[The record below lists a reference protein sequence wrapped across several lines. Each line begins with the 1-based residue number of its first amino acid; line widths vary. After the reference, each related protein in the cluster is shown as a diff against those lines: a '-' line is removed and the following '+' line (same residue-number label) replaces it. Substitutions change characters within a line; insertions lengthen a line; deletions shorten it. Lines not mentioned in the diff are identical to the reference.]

1 MIITMEDFES
11 MNKEHKDDDTL
22 TVIVFVSRNKD
33 NKHIPNFKERRNAFT
48 VPDKSL
54 STKNGN
60 IAVNRLF
67 YNFVKD
73 GKPRELSRLYISV
86 NKRSNEKT
94 FIALQHEMLNGKFN
108 LATMPQKIASIA
120 ARKENAHDP
129 KNLFW
134 LFDFD
139 RIDGLS
145 DNEFDDKIQEFV
157 EDVKL
162 TCFLNTGINSDDLV
176 LMRKTVTGAAVIVGN
191 HFDTRELLKRWP
203 NVTLKRDDLM
213 LIMWKENAK
222 PALAKSVQ
230 SSS

>member
-1 MIITMEDFES
+1 MGNFKNMH
-11 MNKEHKDDDTL
+11 KEQENDDAL
-22 TVIVFVSRNKD
+22 TVIVFMSRNKD

-48 VPDKSL
+48 VPNKSL
-54 STKNGN
+54 DTKDGN
-60 IAVNRLF
+60 IVINHLF
-67 YNFVKD
+67 RNFVKD
-73 GKPRELSRLYISV
+73 GKPGELSRLYMSV

-145 DNEFDDKIQEFV
+145 DNEFDNKIQEFV

-176 LMRKTVTGAAVIVGN
+176 LMRKTVTGAAVIINN

-203 NVTLKRDDLM
+203 NVTLKRDDL
-213 LIMWKENAK
+213 LCVTWATNVK
-222 PALAKSVQ
+222 PVLERSIQ
-230 SSS
+230 SPS

>member
-1 MIITMEDFES
+1 MGNFKNMH
-11 MNKEHKDDDTL
+11 KEQENDDAL
-22 TVIVFVSRNKD
+22 TVVVFMSRNKD

-48 VPDKSL
+48 VPNKSL
-54 STKNGN
+54 DTKDGN
-60 IAVNRLF
+60 IAINRLF

-73 GKPRELSRLYISV
+73 GKPGELSRLYMSV

-120 ARKENAHDP
+120 ARKENAYDP
-129 KNLFW
+129 KNLW

-139 RIDGLS
+139 RIEGLT
-145 DNEFDDKIQEFV
+145 DDEFEDKIQEFV

-176 LMRKTVTGAAVIVGN
+176 LMRKTVTGTAVIVGN

>member
-1 MIITMEDFES
+1 MGNFKNMH
-11 MNKEHKDDDTL
+11 KEQENDDAL
-22 TVIVFVSRNKD
+22 TVIVFMSRNKD
-33 NKHIPNFKERRNAFT
+33 NKEIPDFKERRNAFT
-48 VPDKSL
+48 VPNKSL
-54 STKNGN
+54 DTKDGN
-60 IAVNRLF
+60 IAINRLF

-73 GKPRELSRLYISV
+73 GKPGELSRLYMSV

-94 FIALQHEMLNGKFN
+94 FIALQHEMLNEKFN

-139 RIDGLS
+139 RIEGLT
-145 DNEFDDKIQEFV
+145 DDEFEDKIQEFI

-162 TCFLNTGINSDDLV
+162 AYTLTRGEYLDGLMF
-176 LMRKTVTGAAVIVGN
+176 MRKTVTGAAVIIGN
-191 HFDTRELLKRWP
+191 HFDTRSLLKKWP

-213 LIMWKENAK
+213 LVMWKENTK
-222 PALAKSVQ
+222 SVLIKSVQ

>member
-1 MIITMEDFES
+1 MGNFKNMH
-11 MNKEHKDDDTL
+11 KEQENDDAL
-22 TVIVFVSRNKD
+22 TVVVFMSRNKD
-33 NKHIPNFKERRNAFT
+33 NKEIPDFKERKKAFT
-48 VPDKSL
+48 VSEKSL
-54 STKNGN
+54 NTKDGR

-73 GKPRELSRLYISV
+73 GKSGELSRLYISV

-94 FIALQHEMLNGKFN
+94 FIALQHEMLNKKFN

-139 RIDGLS
+139 RIEGLT
-145 DNEFDDKIQEFV
+145 DDEFDDKIQEFV

-203 NVTLKRDDLM
+203 NATLKRDDL
-213 LIMWKENAK
+213 LCVMWKTNAN
-222 PALAKSVQ
+222 PVIVKSVQ

>member
-1 MIITMEDFES
+1 MGDFKN
-11 MNKEHKDDDTL
+11 MHKEQENDDAL
-22 TVIVFVSRNKD
+22 TVIVFMSRNKD
-33 NKHIPNFKERRNAFT
+33 NKEIPGFKERRKAFT
-48 VPDKSL
+48 VSEKSL
-54 STKNGN
+54 STKDGN

-73 GKPRELSRLYISV
+73 GKPGELSRLYISI

-94 FIALQHEMLNGKFN
+94 FIALQHEMLNRKFN

-120 ARKENAHDP
+120 ARKENAYDP

-145 DNEFDDKIQEFV
+145 DNEFDNKIQEFV

-162 TCFLNTGINSDDLV
+162 TYTLTKGEYLDGLMF
-176 LMRKTVTGAAVIVGN
+176 MRKTVTGAAIIVGD
-191 HFDTRELLKRWP
+191 HFNTRELLKRWP

-213 LIMWKENAK
+213 LVVWKENTK
-222 PALAKSVQ
+222 SVLIKSVQ
-230 SSS
+230 SPS

>member
-1 MIITMEDFES
+1 MH
-11 MNKEHKDDDTL
+11 KEQENDDAL
-22 TVIVFVSRNKD
+22 TVIVFMSRNKD

-73 GKPRELSRLYISV
+73 GKPGELSRLYMSV

-120 ARKENAHDP
+120 ARKENAYDP

-139 RIDGLS
+139 RIEGLT
-145 DNEFDDKIQEFV
+145 DNEFEDKIQEFV

-162 TCFLNTGINSDDLV
+162 TYTLTKGEYLDGSMF
-176 LMRKTVTGAAVIVGN
+176 MRKTVTGAAVVIGD
-191 HFDTRELLKRWP
+191 HFDTRSLLKKWP
-203 NVTLKRDDLM
+203 NVTLKRDDL
-213 LIMWKENAK
+213 LCVIWKTNAK
-222 PALAKSVQ
+222 PVLAGQ
-230 SSS
+230 S

>member
-1 MIITMEDFES
+1 MGNFKNMH
-11 MNKEHKDDDTL
+11 KEQENDDAL
-22 TVIVFVSRNKD
+22 TVIVFMSRNKD

-48 VPDKSL
+48 VPNKSL
-54 STKNGN
+54 DTKDGR

-67 YNFVKD
+67 YNFIKD
-73 GKPRELSRLYISV
+73 GKPGELSRLYMSV

-94 FIALQHEMLNGKFN
+94 FITLQHEMLNGKFN

-120 ARKENAHDP
+120 ARKENAYDP
-129 KNLFW
+129 KNFFW

-139 RIDGLS
+139 RIEGLT
-145 DNEFDDKIQEFV
+145 DDEFDDKIQEFV

-222 PALAKSVQ
+222 PVLVKSM
-230 SSS
+230 

>member
-1 MIITMEDFES
+1 MGNFKNMH
-11 MNKEHKDDDTL
+11 KEQENDDAL
-22 TVIVFVSRNKD
+22 TVVVFMSRNKD
-33 NKHIPNFKERRNAFT
+33 NKEIPDFKERRNAFT
-48 VPDKSL
+48 VPNKSL
-54 STKNGN
+54 DTKDGN
-60 IAVNRLF
+60 IVIDHLF
-67 YNFVKD
+67 HNFVKD
-73 GKPRELSRLYISV
+73 GKPGELSRLYMSV

-108 LATMPQKIASIA
+108 LATIPQKIASIA
-120 ARKENAHDP
+120 ARKENAYDP

-139 RIDGLS
+139 RIDGLT
-145 DNEFDDKIQEFV
+145 DDEFEDKIQEFV

-162 TCFLNTGINSDDLV
+162 TYTLTKGEYLDGLMF
-176 LMRKTVTGAAVIVGN
+176 MRKTVTGAAIVISD

-213 LIMWKENAK
+213 LVTWKENAK
-222 PALAKSVQ
+222 SALIKSMQ

>member
-1 MIITMEDFES
+1 MGNFKNMH
-11 MNKEHKDDDTL
+11 KEQENDDAL
-22 TVIVFVSRNKD
+22 TVIVFMSRNKD

-48 VPDKSL
+48 VPNKSL
-54 STKNGN
+54 DTKDGN
-60 IAVNRLF
+60 ITVNRLF
-67 YNFVKD
+67 YNFIKD
-73 GKPRELSRLYISV
+73 GKPGELSRLYMSV

-94 FIALQHEMLNGKFN
+94 FITLQHEMLNGKFN

-120 ARKENAHDP
+120 ARKENAYDP

-139 RIDGLS
+139 RIEGLT
-145 DNEFDDKIQEFV
+145 DDEFDDKIQEFV

>member
-1 MIITMEDFES
+1 MGNFKNMH
-11 MNKEHKDDDTL
+11 KEQENDDAL
-22 TVIVFVSRNKD
+22 TVIVFMSRNKD

-48 VPDKSL
+48 VPNKSL
-54 STKNGN
+54 DTKDGN
-60 IAVNRLF
+60 IAINRLF

-73 GKPRELSRLYISV
+73 GKSGELSRLYMSV

-139 RIDGLS
+139 RIEGLT
-145 DNEFDDKIQEFV
+145 DDEFEDKIQEFV

-162 TCFLNTGINSDDLV
+162 TYTLTKGEYPERLV
-176 LMRKTVTGAAVIVGN
+176 FMRKTVTGAAVVIGD
-191 HFDTRELLKRWP
+191 HFDTRSLLKKWP
-203 NVTLKRDDLM
+203 NVTLKRDDL
-213 LIMWKENAK
+213 LCVTWATNVK
-222 PALAKSVQ
+222 PI
-230 SSS
+230 

>member
-1 MIITMEDFES
+1 MGNFKNMH
-11 MNKEHKDDDTL
+11 KEQENDDAL
-22 TVIVFVSRNKD
+22 TVIVFMSRNKD
-33 NKHIPNFKERRNAFT
+33 NKEIPDFKERRKAFT
-48 VPDKSL
+48 VSEKSL
-54 STKNGN
+54 STKDGR

-73 GKPRELSRLYISV
+73 GKSGELSRLYISI

-94 FIALQHEMLNGKFN
+94 FIALQHEMLNKKFN

-157 EDVKL
+157 EDIKL

-176 LMRKTVTGAAVIVGN
+176 LMRKTVTGAAVIINN

-213 LIMWKENAK
+213 LVMWKENAK
-222 PALAKSVQ
+222 SVLIKSVQ

>member
-1 MIITMEDFES
+1 MGNFKNMH
-11 MNKEHKDDDTL
+11 KEQENDDAL
-22 TVIVFVSRNKD
+22 TVVVFMSRNKD

-48 VPDKSL
+48 VPNKSL
-54 STKNGN
+54 NTKDGN
-60 IAVNRLF
+60 IAINRLF

-73 GKPRELSRLYISV
+73 GKPGELSRLYMSV

-94 FIALQHEMLNGKFN
+94 FIALQHEMLNEKFN

-120 ARKENAHDP
+120 ARKENAYDP

-176 LMRKTVTGAAVIVGN
+176 LMRKTITGAAVIVGN
-191 HFDTRELLKRWP
+191 HFDTRELLKRWA

-213 LIMWKENAK
+213 LIMWKENTK
-222 PALAKSVQ
+222 LALAKSVQ

>member
-1 MIITMEDFES
+1 MGNFKNMH
-11 MNKEHKDDDTL
+11 KEQENDDAL
-22 TVIVFVSRNKD
+22 TVVVFMSRNKD
-33 NKHIPNFKERRNAFT
+33 NKEIPDFKERRKAFT
-48 VPDKSL
+48 VSEKSL
-54 STKNGN
+54 NTKDGR

-73 GKPRELSRLYISV
+73 GKSGELSRLYISV

-120 ARKENAHDP
+120 ARKENAYDP

-139 RIDGLS
+139 RIEGLT
-145 DNEFDDKIQEFV
+145 DDEFDDKIQEFV

>member
-1 MIITMEDFES
+1 MGNFKNMH
-11 MNKEHKDDDTL
+11 KEQENDDAL
-22 TVIVFVSRNKD
+22 TVIVFMSRNKD

-48 VPDKSL
+48 VPNKSL
-54 STKNGN
+54 DTKDGN
-60 IAVNRLF
+60 IVINHLF
-67 YNFVKD
+67 HNFVKD
-73 GKPRELSRLYISV
+73 GKPGELSRLYMSV

-108 LATMPQKIASIA
+108 LATMPQRIASIA
-120 ARKENAHDP
+120 ARKENAYDP

-139 RIDGLS
+139 RIEGLT
-145 DNEFDDKIQEFV
+145 DDEFEDKIQEFV

>member
-1 MIITMEDFES
+1 MRNFKNMH
-11 MNKEHKDDDTL
+11 KEQENDDAL
-22 TVIVFVSRNKD
+22 TVIVFMSRNKD

-48 VPDKSL
+48 VSEKSL
-54 STKNGN
+54 STKDGN
-60 IAVNRLF
+60 ITVNRLF

-73 GKPRELSRLYISV
+73 GKPGELSRLYMSV

-120 ARKENAHDP
+120 ARKENAYDP

-139 RIDGLS
+139 RIDGLT
-145 DNEFDDKIQEFV
+145 DDEFEDKIQEFV

-162 TCFLNTGINSDDLV
+162 TYTLTKGEYLDGLMF
-176 LMRKTVTGAAVIVGN
+176 MRKTVTGAAVVIGD
-191 HFDTRELLKRWP
+191 HFDTRNLLKKWP

-213 LIMWKENAK
+213 LVVWKKNTK
-222 PALAKSVQ
+222 SVLIKSVQ
-230 SSS
+230 SPS

>member
-1 MIITMEDFES
+1 MGNFKNMH
-11 MNKEHKDDDTL
+11 KEQENDDAL
-22 TVIVFVSRNKD
+22 TVVVFMSRNKD
-33 NKHIPNFKERRNAFT
+33 NKEIPDFKERRKAFT
-48 VPDKSL
+48 VSEKSL
-54 STKNGN
+54 STKDGR

-67 YNFVKD
+67 YNFIKD
-73 GKPRELSRLYISV
+73 GKPGELSRLYMSV

-94 FIALQHEMLNGKFN
+94 FITLQHEMLNKKFN

-120 ARKENAHDP
+120 ARKENAYDP

-157 EDVKL
+157 EDVKS
-162 TCFLNTGINSDDLV
+162 TCFLNTGINSNGLV

-222 PALAKSVQ
+222 PALVRSM
-230 SSS
+230 

>member
-1 MIITMEDFES
+1 MGNFKNMH
-11 MNKEHKDDDTL
+11 KEQENDDAL
-22 TVIVFVSRNKD
+22 TVIVFMSRNKD

-48 VPDKSL
+48 VPNKSL
-54 STKNGN
+54 DTKDGR

-67 YNFVKD
+67 YNFIKD
-73 GKPRELSRLYISV
+73 GKPRELSRLYMSV

-94 FIALQHEMLNGKFN
+94 FITLPHEMLNGKFN

-120 ARKENAHDP
+120 ARKENAYDP

-139 RIDGLS
+139 RIEGLT
-145 DNEFDDKIQEFV
+145 DDEFDDKIQEFV

-176 LMRKTVTGAAVIVGN
+176 LMRKTVTGAAVIVGD
-191 HFDTRELLKRWP
+191 HFDTRGLLKRWS
-203 NVTLKRDDLM
+203 NVTLKRDDLVCVT
-213 LIMWKENAK
+213 WKTNAK
-222 PALAKSVQ
+222 PVLAGQ
-230 SSS
+230 S

>member
-1 MIITMEDFES
+1 MGNFKNMH
-11 MNKEHKDDDTL
+11 KEQENDDAL
-22 TVIVFVSRNKD
+22 TVIVFMSRNKD

-48 VPDKSL
+48 VPNKSL
-54 STKNGN
+54 DTKDGN
-60 IAVNRLF
+60 IVINHLF
-67 YNFVKD
+67 HNFVKD
-73 GKPRELSRLYISV
+73 GKPGELSRLYMSM

-120 ARKENAHDP
+120 ARKENAYDP
-129 KNLFW
+129 KNLLW

-139 RIDGLS
+139 RIEGLT
-145 DNEFDDKIQEFV
+145 DDEFENKIQEFV

-162 TCFLNTGINSDDLV
+162 TYTLTKGEYLDGLMF
-176 LMRKTVTGAAVIVGN
+176 MRKTVTGAAVVIGD

-203 NVTLKRDDLM
+203 NATLKRDDL
-213 LIMWKENAK
+213 LCVMWKTNAK
-222 PALAKSVQ
+222 PVLVKSVQ

>member
-1 MIITMEDFES
+1 MGNFKNMH
-11 MNKEHKDDDTL
+11 KEQENDDAL
-22 TVIVFVSRNKD
+22 TVIVFMSRNKD

-54 STKNGN
+54 STKNSN

-73 GKPRELSRLYISV
+73 GKPGELSRLYMSV

-94 FIALQHEMLNGKFN
+94 FIALQHEMLNRKFN
-108 LATMPQKIASIA
+108 LATIPQKIASIA
-120 ARKENAHDP
+120 ARKENAYDP
-129 KNLFW
+129 KNLLW

-139 RIDGLS
+139 RIEGLT
-145 DNEFDDKIQEFV
+145 DDEFEDKIQEFV

-162 TCFLNTGINSDDLV
+162 TYTLTKGEYLEGLMF
-176 LMRKTVTGAAVIVGN
+176 MRKTVTGAAVVIGD
-191 HFDTRELLKRWP
+191 HFDTRSLLKKWP

-213 LIMWKENAK
+213 LVMWKENTK
-222 PALAKSVQ
+222 SVLIKSVQ

>member
-1 MIITMEDFES
+1 MGNFKNMH
-11 MNKEHKDDDTL
+11 KEQENDDAL
-22 TVIVFVSRNKD
+22 TVIVFMSRNKD
-33 NKHIPNFKERRNAFT
+33 NKEIQGFKERRKAFT
-48 VPDKSL
+48 VPNKSL
-54 STKNGN
+54 DTKDGN
-60 IAVNRLF
+60 IAINRLF

-73 GKPRELSRLYISV
+73 GKPGELSRLYMSV

-162 TCFLNTGINSDDLV
+162 TYTLTRGGYLDGLMF
-176 LMRKTVTGAAVIVGN
+176 MRKTVTGAAVIVGD
-191 HFDTRELLKRWP
+191 HFDTRGLLKRWP

-213 LIMWKENAK
+213 LVTWKENAK
-222 PALAKSVQ
+222 PILVRSM
-230 SSS
+230 

>member
-1 MIITMEDFES
+1 MGNFKNMH
-11 MNKEHKDDDTL
+11 KEQENDDAL
-22 TVIVFVSRNKD
+22 IVVVFMSRNKD
-33 NKHIPNFKERRNAFT
+33 NKEIPDFKERRKAFT
-48 VPDKSL
+48 VSEKSL
-54 STKNGN
+54 STKDGR

-67 YNFVKD
+67 YNFIKD
-73 GKPRELSRLYISV
+73 GKPGELSRLYMSV

-94 FIALQHEMLNGKFN
+94 FIALQHEMLNEKFN

-120 ARKENAHDP
+120 ARKENAYNP

-139 RIDGLS
+139 RIEGLT
-145 DNEFDDKIQEFV
+145 DDEFEDKIQEFV

-203 NVTLKRDDLM
+203 NVTLKRDDL
-213 LIMWKENAK
+213 LCVMWKTNAK
-222 PALAKSVQ
+222 PVLAGQ
-230 SSS
+230 S

>member
-1 MIITMEDFES
+1 MGNFKNMQ
-11 MNKEHKDDDTL
+11 KEQVNDDEL
-22 TVIVFVSRNKD
+22 TVIVFMSRNKD
-33 NKHIPNFKERRNAFT
+33 NKEIPDFKERRKAFT
-48 VPDKSL
+48 VSEKSL
-54 STKNGN
+54 STKDGR

-67 YNFVKD
+67 YNFIKD
-73 GKPRELSRLYISV
+73 GKPGELSRLYMSV

-94 FIALQHEMLNGKFN
+94 FIALQHEMLNKKFN
-108 LATMPQKIASIA
+108 LATIPQKIASIA
-120 ARKENAHDP
+120 ARKENAYDP

-145 DNEFDDKIQEFV
+145 ENEFDDKIQEFV

-176 LMRKTVTGAAVIVGN
+176 LMRKTVTGATVIVGN

>member
-1 MIITMEDFES
+1 MGNFKNMH
-11 MNKEHKDDDTL
+11 KEQENDDAL
-22 TVIVFVSRNKD
+22 TVVVFMSRNKD
-33 NKHIPNFKERRNAFT
+33 NKEIPDFKERRKAFT
-48 VPDKSL
+48 VSEKSL
-54 STKNGN
+54 STKDGR

-67 YNFVKD
+67 YNFIKD
-73 GKPRELSRLYISV
+73 GKPGELSRLYMSV

-94 FIALQHEMLNGKFN
+94 FIALQHEMLNEKFN

-120 ARKENAHDP
+120 ARKENAYDP

-139 RIDGLS
+139 RIEGLT
-145 DNEFDDKIQEFV
+145 DDEFEDKIQEFV

-203 NVTLKRDDLM
+203 NVTLKRDDL
-213 LIMWKENAK
+213 LCVLWKTNVN
-222 PALAKSVQ
+222 PVLVKSVQ

>member
-1 MIITMEDFES
+1 MGNFKNMH
-11 MNKEHKDDDTL
+11 KEQENDDAL
-22 TVIVFVSRNKD
+22 TVIVFMSRNKD

-48 VPDKSL
+48 VPNKSL
-54 STKNGN
+54 DTKDGR

-73 GKPRELSRLYISV
+73 GKPGELSRLYTSV

-108 LATMPQKIASIA
+108 LTTMPQKIASIA
-120 ARKENAHDP
+120 ARKENAYDP

-139 RIDGLS
+139 RIEGLT
-145 DNEFDDKIQEFV
+145 DDEFDDKIQEFV

-176 LMRKTVTGAAVIVGN
+176 LMRKTVTGAAVVIGD
-191 HFDTRELLKRWP
+191 HFDTRSLLKKWP
-203 NVTLKRDDLM
+203 NVTLKRDDL
-213 LIMWKENAK
+213 LCVTWAK
-222 PALAKSVQ
+222 NVKPVLAKSV
-230 SSS
+230 